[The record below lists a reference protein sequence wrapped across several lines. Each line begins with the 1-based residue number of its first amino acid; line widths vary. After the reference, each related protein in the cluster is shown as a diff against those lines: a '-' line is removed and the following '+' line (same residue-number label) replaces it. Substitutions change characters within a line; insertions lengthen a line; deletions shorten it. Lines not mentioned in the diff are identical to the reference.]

1 MKGDRPLQVG
11 ISGFEVDVLNSEAE
25 GGDRYSFPL
34 VSVSVAS
41 RPLTKSSSTT
51 KLNDRRSRSAIALSL
66 HCRTEPPAE
75 RAIAC
80 HLSGDRPSCARLW
93 MKGDRPL
100 QVCISGFE
108 VNIPNSEAEGAIATL
123 AL

>member
-1 MKGDRPLQVG
+1 MKPFRFILS
-11 ISGFEVDVLNSEAE
+11 I
-25 GGDRYSFPL
+25 
-34 VSVSVAS
+34 
-41 RPLTKSSSTT
+41 
-51 KLNDRRSRSAIALSL
+51 AIALSL